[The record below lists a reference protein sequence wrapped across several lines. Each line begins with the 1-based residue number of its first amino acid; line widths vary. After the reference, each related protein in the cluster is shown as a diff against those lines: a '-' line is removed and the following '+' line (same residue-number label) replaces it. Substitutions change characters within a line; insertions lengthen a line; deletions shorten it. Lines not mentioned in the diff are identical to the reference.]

1 MNEDMMLDL
10 NKLRTEDRPGLQLDG
25 KVYPWSMVG
34 PIEAA
39 VYGKHQQELAAIGT
53 ENDNVIDEK
62 AAKRI
67 VNLQRKILRLV
78 LPTLPDD
85 VATNI
90 TDDEV
95 STIIRFFDVWR
106 TNRTVDDL
114 ERQLEPAQRA
124 RDAADQ
130 IASIGDRL
138 SQRSRGS
145 TAANQRPG

>member
-25 KVYPWSMVG
+25 QVYPWAMVG
-34 PIEAA
+34 PVEAA
-39 VYGKHQQELAAIGT
+39 VFTRHQQEIASMGD
-53 ENDNVIDEK
+53 ENDGALDEE
-62 AAKRI
+62 AAKR
-67 VNLQRKILRLV
+67 VVDLQRRILKLV

-106 TNRTVDDL
+106 TNKAVDDL

-124 RDAADQ
+124 RDAADR

-145 TAANQRPG
+145 TAASQRPG

>member
-34 PIEAA
+34 PVEAA
-39 VYGKHQQELAAIGT
+39 VFTKHQQEIASMGD
-53 ENDNVIDEK
+53 ENDGALDEE
-62 AAKRI
+62 AAKH
-67 VNLQRKILRLV
+67 VVDLQRRILKV
-78 LPTLPDD
+78 ILPTLPDD
-85 VATNI
+85 VATDI

-95 STIIRFFDVWR
+95 GTIIRFFDVWR
-106 TNRTVDDL
+106 TNRAVDDL

-124 RDAADQ
+124 RDAADR